1 MLVSKSFEC
10 SFSNQ
15 NVFEHILINLLHL
28 KYCIFFLLLRK
39 TEMLV
44 LRISFLIWS
53 KKKQQKK
60 KTLWKKNLFF
70 FSKKLQQK
78 LSTRQINKF
87 DYSLQKKKVA
97 AAEFGFQ
104 HFCRHFCFIADNL
117 YARKKNDT
125 TKITMYT
132 VCFIPLMFFF
142 SENKFSLFFGHAIP
156 WSEDEQSFYYEQK
169 KKETKLTLFFFFAL
183 SALQFKQFFFLFVC
197 GCARI
202 SLRLFAPHCVA
213 FEFECARIVAGVCGR
228 ERMYE

>member
-15 NVFEHILINLLHL
+15 NVLEHILINLLHL
-28 KYCIFFLLLRK
+28 KYCIFFFFFVKQRCSSCAFHFSFDPKKSNRRK
-39 TEMLV
+39 KRFE
-44 LRISFLIWS
+44 
-53 KKKQQKK
+53 
-60 KTLWKKNLFF
+60 KKNLFF

-125 TKITMYT
+125 TEITMYT

-142 SENKFSLFFGHAIP
+142 PKTNSLYSLDMRYHEARTSKAFIMNRKKRNKIQIIIFFCSLGITIQTVFFS
-156 WSEDEQSFYYEQK
+156 
-169 KKETKLTLFFFFAL
+169 
-183 SALQFKQFFFLFVC
+183 VC
-197 GCARI
+197 VWMCTYI
-202 SLRLFAPHCVA
+202 SSSLRSTLRC
-213 FEFECARIVAGVCGR
+213 I
-228 ERMYE
+228 